1 MGHRIR
7 DTRPRLA
14 LWMLVALGD
23 VVLLLVSAGLPVL
36 LTLFGVVTVTAAG
49 VAVWRLGRRRAL
61 AREDRI
67 AAPIAA
73 APLVSRRR
81 A

>member
-23 VVLLLVSAGLPVL
+23 VVLLLVSAGLPALFAL
-36 LTLFGVVTVTAAG
+36 LSVVTVTAAG
-49 VAVWRLGRRRAL
+49 VAAWRMTRQGAMTRQDGIHAPV
-61 AREDRI
+61 
-67 AAPIAA
+67 AAPV
-73 APLVSRRR
+73 VSRRR